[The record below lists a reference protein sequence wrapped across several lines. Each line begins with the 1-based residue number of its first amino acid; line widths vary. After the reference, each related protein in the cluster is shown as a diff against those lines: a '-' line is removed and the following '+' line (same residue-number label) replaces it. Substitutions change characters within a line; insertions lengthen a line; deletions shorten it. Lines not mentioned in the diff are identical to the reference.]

1 MVILTQNKHNKRLL
15 LTGFYF
21 GQKHGL
27 HKNRQK
33 SQALYDGRTKSTYE
47 PKRKVRYGLKK
58 LVSFHIRK
66 NKPYTKL
73 TG

>member
-1 MVILTQNKHNKRLL
+1 VPA
-15 LTGFYF
+15 
-21 GQKHGL
+21 GL
-27 HKNRQK
+27 INVL
-33 SQALYDGRTKSTYE
+33 LYDGRTKSTYE

-58 LVSFHIRK
+58 LVNFHIRK